1 MNRAAISVVLLSIVG
16 CITVAGCAETKDPD
30 EVLQARLKGLEM
42 MSLSQMA
49 SPQQADTSGNQET
62 SNELENSGNQK
73 AEASDPTGVH

>member
-16 CITVAGCAETKDPD
+16 CITLAGCAETEDPD
-30 EVLQARLKGLEM
+30 EALHARLKGLEM

-49 SPQQADTSGNQET
+49 SPQQADASGNQEA

-73 AEASDPTGVH
+73 ADSSSQTGVH